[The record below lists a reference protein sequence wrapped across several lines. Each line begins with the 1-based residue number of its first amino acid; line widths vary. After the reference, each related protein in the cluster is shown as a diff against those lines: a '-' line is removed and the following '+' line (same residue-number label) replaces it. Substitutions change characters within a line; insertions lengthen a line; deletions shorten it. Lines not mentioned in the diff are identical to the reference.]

1 MKRKQDY
8 YSAYD
13 LKERGWTETAIK
25 KFLKEPDNFLRNPR
39 YSTSAQKRQWEKL
52 KVHRAEENPEFQE
65 WKSKLEK
72 RRKAG
77 KQASV
82 TKRKNLI
89 LKAEQFNFE
98 IKSFKSKEALWREVV
113 RFMNYDLSADEFYER
128 NFNREY
134 ADVGYTSEDVL
145 SYYAKIYLRKE
156 ARLNTILE
164 FPKNDSEINYIL
176 EGRLEKNIFDIY
188 PFLVE

>member
-1 MKRKQDY
+1 
-8 YSAYD
+8 
-13 LKERGWTETAIK
+13 
-25 KFLKEPDNFLRNPR
+25 
-39 YSTSAQKRQWEKL
+39 
-52 KVHRAEENPEFQE
+52 
-65 WKSKLEK
+65 
-72 RRKAG
+72 
-77 KQASV
+77 
-82 TKRKNLI
+82 
-89 LKAEQFNFE
+89 
-98 IKSFKSKEALWREVV
+98 
-113 RFMNYDLSADEFYER
+113 MNYDLSADEFYER